1 MTQYPLFQDI
11 MEPTLRVYFRCD
23 KVVALGS
30 GETLWSGPS
39 DPELAI
45 LDHRPLDIL
54 GHPVLLHTLKKDLF
68 SWLKKKPYVQALVG
82 PDDCTSL
89 VGCEILYD
97 NGWAFVHGYTKLE
110 WATSPDNITIQIK
123 NDRFGHYA
131 EIYLTITIGIE
142 KKNAQ
147 AH

>member
-1 MTQYPLFQDI
+1 

-89 VGCEILYD
+89 VGCEIL
-97 NGWAFVHGYTKLE
+97 
-110 WATSPDNITIQIK
+110 
-123 NDRFGHYA
+123 
-131 EIYLTITIGIE
+131 
-142 KKNAQ
+142 
-147 AH
+147 

>member
-1 MTQYPLFQDI
+1 

-54 GHPVLLHTLKKDLF
+54 GHPVLQLAVF
-68 SWLKKKPYVQALVG
+68 SGDHHWLEPNEAPPL
-82 PDDCTSL
+82 
-89 VGCEILYD
+89 
-97 NGWAFVHGYTKLE
+97 
-110 WATSPDNITIQIK
+110 
-123 NDRFGHYA
+123 A
-131 EIYLTITIGIE
+131 ER
-142 KKNAQ
+142 
-147 AH
+147 